1 MRGDEFRR
9 CSVSAL
15 SDICVDTGIGKF
27 EDCGFSVAP
36 ASLNDHTADDETTD
50 RIKPESVLEEVARYD
65 GEKGDK
71 GSQTVHSVVI
81 RL

>member
-1 MRGDEFRR
+1 
-9 CSVSAL
+9 
-15 SDICVDTGIGKF
+15 
-27 EDCGFSVAP
+27 
-36 ASLNDHTADDETTD
+36 
-50 RIKPESVLEEVARYD
+50 VLEEVARYD